1 MGWKQIITV
10 DDDAYPLRVVQRVA
24 YALAGNLSI
33 LVRQDGKRIDL
44 EISPV
49 LIAGT
54 DASIP
59 NLSEAHKLV
68 LRNLNDFTLRE
79 QIQRE
84 TSGLRELLAAAA
96 LRGAGI

>member
-1 MGWKQIITV
+1 MGWKQTITV

-59 NLSEAHKLV
+59 SLSEAHKLV
-68 LRNLNDFTLRE
+68 LRSLNDFTLRD